1 MDLGALIG
9 EWSIDAGF
17 EGTPPPDGLAAIG
30 FDERRQTYLQHY
42 FDSRA
47 ASHASTR

>member
-1 MDLGALIG
+1 MPGGKFVVQRWEVPVPEA
-9 EWSIDAGF
+9 
-17 EGTPPPDGLAAIG
+17 PDGLAAIG